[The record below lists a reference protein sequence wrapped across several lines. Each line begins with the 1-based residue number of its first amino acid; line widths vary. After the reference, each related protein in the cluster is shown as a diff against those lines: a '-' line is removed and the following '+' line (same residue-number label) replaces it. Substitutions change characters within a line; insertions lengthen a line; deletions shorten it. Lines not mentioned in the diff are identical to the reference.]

1 MAKSTVKL
9 SNKSIKKVVLW
20 GLLLF
25 FSFMLV
31 ASCLFK
37 MQEGLMGSYD
47 VSNVNNGNV
56 ISLSNDYVSGTSPNK
71 MANIYSSLSTSYGEI
86 TGNAITSSN
95 VYNGPVST
103 GSTVMSKKNSY
114 P

>member
-1 MAKSTVKL
+1 MAKSTVKI
-9 SNKSIKKVVLW
+9 SNKIIKKIVLW

-31 ASCLFK
+31 ASCFFK
-37 MQEGLMGSYD
+37 MQEGLMSSYD
-47 VSNVNNGNV
+47 VSDVNTGNV
-56 ISLSNDYVSGTSPNK
+56 TTLNNEYIPGTNPNK

-86 TGNAITSSN
+86 TGNAIASSN
-95 VYNGPVST
+95 IYNGPVST